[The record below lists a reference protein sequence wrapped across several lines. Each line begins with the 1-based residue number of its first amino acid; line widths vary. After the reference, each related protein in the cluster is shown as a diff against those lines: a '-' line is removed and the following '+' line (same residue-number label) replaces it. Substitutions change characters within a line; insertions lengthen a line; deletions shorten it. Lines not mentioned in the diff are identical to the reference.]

1 MLPLPAAGA
10 GATGDTTMSS
20 TQLIE
25 QCATRLRGIVEAL
38 DNIHDNTPHRWSTD
52 LDEVHSSAES
62 LLAMIKDQAPARS
75 ETSFE
80 EWLANELEGEDG
92 QPVPAAVCDIALARR
107 AFNHWPKLEQ
117 PAKVGGVRFSAGVS
131 SRLVVEAAQRL
142 YEFESTPEKEAE
154 RIERLQAFREQLDPL
169 NLAPHAEAFNEA
181 PAEALKSEQAEA
193 ERPEVVAWQ
202 YRVTAGPQTG
212 WSLWHPGKGEEFER
226 SYTVERRPLMTV
238 AQYERI
244 TAKLHD
250 ALDESDGDRWK
261 MRSERD
267 AANARLH
274 EVATACATA
283 EQERDAALAEVER
296 LRQFERICEGLP
308 QDAIDGG
315 WTVQGIRGY
324 AKRLEDQLK
333 SALARVAE
341 LEKQEPV
348 GWANFRDGRFGAY
361 LHRTEDD
368 ARRFDSTALA
378 GKPAGSKQ
386 LALYAAPVAQAQQ
399 LHDMDKQCRDDVAR
413 ALGLRP
419 NEERGFAWSYL
430 LSSIKACVKASENTA
445 QAGQVPAAW
454 YYDAPSQAEAA
465 IIDIRGMW
473 GEDDCP
479 TYEDV
484 AAALRRLLAAAP
496 GKEVPQA
503 WLDVQAERS
512 RQVEAECWTPEHDD
526 AHSHGQMARAAACYA
541 LAGSSAPN
549 DGTAALL
556 VSLAWPWDEQ
566 WWKPS
571 TARRDLIKAGALILA
586 EIERIDRVAASQ
598 GGPSDA

>member
-1 MLPLPAAGA
+1 
-10 GATGDTTMSS
+10 MSS
-20 TQLIE
+20 IQHQLIE
-25 QCATRLRGIVEAL
+25 QCVTRLRSIVEAL

-193 ERPEVVAWQ
+193 E
-202 YRVTAGPQTG
+202 
-212 WSLWHPGKGEEFER
+212 
-226 SYTVERRPLMTV
+226 
-238 AQYERI
+238 
-244 TAKLHD
+244 
-250 ALDESDGDRWK
+250 
-261 MRSERD
+261 
-267 AANARLH
+267 
-274 EVATACATA
+274 
-283 EQERDAALAEVER
+283 
-296 LRQFERICEGLP
+296 
-308 QDAIDGG
+308 
-315 WTVQGIRGY
+315 
-324 AKRLEDQLK
+324 
-333 SALARVAE
+333 

-348 GWANFRDGRFGAY
+348 GEVRESGGT
-361 LHRTEDD
+361 L
-368 ARRFDSTALA
+368 TAVIVRHSYATKLPV
-378 GKPAGSKQ
+378 GTK
-386 LALYAAPVAQAQQ
+386 LYAAPVAQAQQ
-399 LHDMDKQCRDDVAR
+399 LHDLDKQCRDDVAR

-419 NEERGFAWSYL
+419 SQERGFAWSYL
-430 LSSIKACVKASENTA
+430 LASIKSCVKASEDAA
-445 QAGQVPAAW
+445 QAQHSVPA
-454 YYDAPSQAEAA
+454 YVSYTTRPAESLAG
-465 IIDIRGMW
+465 I
-473 GEDDCP
+473 
-479 TYEDV
+479 
-484 AAALRRLLAAAP
+484 ALRQLKDESRWVEIRDINAHAFPDMQSHSYYPAGTVIKLPAAAP
-496 GKEVPQA
+496 GKKVPQA
-503 WLDVQAERS
+503 WLDVQAERL
-512 RQVEAECWTPEHDD
+512 RQVEAEGWMPEHDD
-526 AHSHGQMARAAACYA
+526 AHSHGEMARAAACYA

-566 WWKPS
+566 WWKPTS
-571 TARRDLIKAGALILA
+571 ARRDLIKACALGLA
-586 EIERIDRVAASQ
+586 EIERLDRAGISQNPQPGATTAS
-598 GGPSDA
+598 S

>member
-1 MLPLPAAGA
+1 MLPLPAAGT
-10 GATGDTTMSS
+10 GATGDTAMSS
-20 TQLIE
+20 IQHQLIE
-25 QCATRLRGIVEAL
+25 QCVTRLRSIVEAL

-193 ERPEVVAWQ
+193 E
-202 YRVTAGPQTG
+202 
-212 WSLWHPGKGEEFER
+212 
-226 SYTVERRPLMTV
+226 
-238 AQYERI
+238 
-244 TAKLHD
+244 
-250 ALDESDGDRWK
+250 
-261 MRSERD
+261 
-267 AANARLH
+267 
-274 EVATACATA
+274 
-283 EQERDAALAEVER
+283 
-296 LRQFERICEGLP
+296 
-308 QDAIDGG
+308 
-315 WTVQGIRGY
+315 
-324 AKRLEDQLK
+324 
-333 SALARVAE
+333 

-348 GWANFRDGRFGAY
+348 GEVRESGGT
-361 LHRTEDD
+361 L
-368 ARRFDSTALA
+368 TAVIVRHSYATKLPV
-378 GKPAGSKQ
+378 GTK
-386 LALYAAPVAQAQQ
+386 LYAAPVAQAQQ
-399 LHDMDKQCRDDVAR
+399 LHDLDKQCRDDVAR

-419 NEERGFAWSYL
+419 SQERGFAWSYL
-430 LSSIKACVKASENTA
+430 LASIKSCVKASEDAA
-445 QAGQVPAAW
+445 QAQHSVPA
-454 YYDAPSQAEAA
+454 YVSYTTRPAESLAG
-465 IIDIRGMW
+465 I
-473 GEDDCP
+473 
-479 TYEDV
+479 
-484 AAALRRLLAAAP
+484 ALRQLKDESRWVEIRDINAHAFPDMQSHSYYPAGTVIKLPAAAP
-496 GKEVPQA
+496 GKKVPQA
-503 WLDVQAERS
+503 WLDVQAERL
-512 RQVEAECWTPEHDD
+512 RQVEAEGWMPEHDD
-526 AHSHGQMARAAACYA
+526 AHSHGEMARAAACYA

-566 WWKPS
+566 WWKPTS
-571 TARRDLIKAGALILA
+571 ARRDLIKACALTLA
-586 EIERIDRVAASQ
+586 EIERLDRAGISQNPQPGATTAS
-598 GGPSDA
+598 S